1 MKKLLLGVA
10 ALFTAT
16 SVFAADPVDPATYA
30 PVESGGT
37 YTMTN
42 LWMKA
47 AMNENNLNAD
57 ANLGAAGEVRG
68 MAVKDGQLLFAYRSG
83 GAANGTPGVKIFD
96 METGNFVKAIMK
108 DTLDFQTADGKNLGY
123 PCNDIQVDD
132 AGNVILFNMT
142 TNWISSPVALYTL
155 DLETGNVK
163 KVFELK
169 DDFLGAVTADGITGF
184 RVDYF
189 AVKGDITKDAILMFP
204 AASTNHVVRCD
215 IENGELKAQDDGLMY
230 KDILIQGYYPSAAVD
245 NGTAPRVAIVDN
257 DYFYLDGFNSFATLY
272 DNVGSIMESVG
283 DAPEDCAPTAKT
295 GNNGV
300 AEFELGGK
308 PFSVYAISNN
318 EVDPYQS
325 VKVIEMG
332 AGPTF
337 AGAKYYWTVPQGGL
351 GKLSNAYRTLLPR
364 VQYEGE
370 NTAYLSVYACGS
382 GAAAY
387 KIEYTPEGGGVGS
400 VANDVVAIT
409 VNGNDIN
416 FNAAADAVL
425 YNIAGQKV
433 AEVKDNTTM
442 AAPAA
447 GLYIVKAKVNGAEK
461 VQKVV
466 VK

>member
-30 PVESGGT
+30 PVESDGT

-47 AMNENNLNAD
+47 AINDNNLNSD
-57 ANLGAAGEVRG
+57 ANLGSAGEVRG

-83 GAANGTPGVKIFD
+83 GAANGIPGVKIFD
-96 METGNFVKAIMK
+96 MKTGNFVKAIMK
-108 DTLDFQTADGKNLGY
+108 DTLDFMSADGKMLGY

-132 AGNVILFNMT
+132 AGNVLLFNMT
-142 TNWISSPVALYTL
+142 LNWINSTAAIYSL
-155 DLETGNVK
+155 DLETGALQK
-163 KVFELK
+163 RFELV
-169 DDFLGAVTADGITGF
+169 DPFLGAESADGITGF

-189 AVKGDITKDAILMFP
+189 AIKGDITKDAILMFP
-204 AASTNHVVRCD
+204 CSGSNHVVRCD
-215 IENGELKAQDDGLMY
+215 IENGQLKEQKDGSMFV
-230 KDILIQGYYPSAAVD
+230 DIKIKGYYPASAVD
-245 NGTAPRVAIVDN
+245 NGTAPRVAVVDD

-272 DNVGSIMESVG
+272 DNTGSIVESVG
-283 DAPEDCAPTAKT
+283 DAPEDCAPTNKT

-318 EVDPYQS
+318 EVDPYQAFKL
-325 VKVIEMG
+325 VEMG

-337 AGAKYYWTVPQGGL
+337 AGAKCYWTVPQGGL

-364 VQYEGE
+364 IQYEGD
-370 NTAYLSVYACGS
+370 NTVYLTTYACGS

-387 KIEYTPEGGGVGS
+387 KIEYKSDGDGVGS

-433 AEVKDNTTM
+433 AEVKDNTIMT
-442 AAPAA
+442 APAA

>member
-16 SVFAADPVDPATYA
+16 SVFAVDPVDPAIYA

-37 YTMTN
+37 YTITN

-47 AMNENNLNAD
+47 DKNENNLNSD
-57 ANLGAAGEVRG
+57 ANLGAASEVRG
-68 MAVKDGQLLFAYRSG
+68 MAVKDGQLLFTYRSG
-83 GAANGTPGVKIFD
+83 GLSNGIPGLKIFD
-96 METGNFVKAIMK
+96 MKTGNFVKEIMK
-108 DTLDFQTADGKNLGY
+108 DTLDFMSADGKMLGY

-142 TNWISSPVALYTL
+142 TNWTTAPVALYTV
-155 DLETGNVK
+155 DLETGALEK
-163 KVFELK
+163 RFELV
-169 DDFLGAVTADGITGF
+169 DPFLGVMTEGNVAGF

-189 AVKGDITKDAILMFP
+189 AIKGDITKDAILLF
-204 AASTNHVVRCD
+204 ACSSASHVVRCD
-215 IENGELKAQDDGLMY
+215 IKDGQLIKQEDDQLY
-230 KDILIQGYYPSAAVD
+230 KDITIQGYYPASGVD
-245 NGTAPRVAIVDN
+245 NGTGPRVVIVDD
-257 DYFYLDGFNSFATLY
+257 DYFYLDGFNSHATLY
-272 DNVGSIMESVG
+272 DKSGSIIESVG
-283 DAPEDCAPTAKT
+283 DAPEDCAATST

-308 PFSVYAISNN
+308 PFCVYSVTNN
-318 EVDPYQS
+318 LATPPQS
-325 VKVIEMG
+325 VKLIEMG

-337 AGAKYYWTVPQGGL
+337 AGAKYYWTIPEGGL
-351 GKLSNAYRTLLPR
+351 GVQSNANRVLLPR
-364 VQYEGE
+364 IQYEGE
-370 NTAYLSVYACGS
+370 NIVYLSVYACGS

-387 KIEYTPEGGGVGS
+387 KIEYKPEGDGVGS